1 MPEIR
6 IDPLSG
12 HRTIVAGERSKR
24 PGGAPTCAPPEP
36 IDVERDPF
44 AEGHED
50 RTPPELYALR
60 PGGGPPNSPG
70 WTVRVVP
77 NLYPALTPADPDDAD
92 GKPGS
97 GAGAELG
104 TGAELGAGDATRTD
118 PGAGPTEIPA
128 EPARGKPELFTAL
141 PATGAHEVIVNGPQ
155 PVLSLADLP
164 VEQVLAAV
172 EVWRA
177 RMRVHAGCAYSQLIV
192 NERRE
197 GGASLPHTHA
207 QLYALNFVPA
217 VVARERERANAY
229 TTRTMG
235 QNLLGDLLAEE
246 VRLRERIVAIDEE
259 AVLLAPYAS
268 QLPFQLMLV
277 PRRPR
282 ARFEDDGP
290 TGAALLH
297 DGLRR
302 LARLLGSSPP
312 LNLFIRTAPLGAEHF
327 CWRIDVLPRL
337 THLAGLELS
346 TGLNLNIVAPEHAA
360 TLLRDV

>member
-1 MPEIR
+1 MPEVR

-12 HRTIVAGERSKR
+12 HKTIVAGERSQR
-24 PGGAPTCAPPEP
+24 PGGQPTCSPPEP
-36 IDVERDPF
+36 IDAERDPF

-50 RTPPELYALR
+50 RTPPELYAVR
-60 PGGGPPNSPG
+60 PGGGPGEEGGVPNTPG

-77 NLYPALTPADPDDAD
+77 NLYPALTP
-92 GKPGS
+92 PGS
-97 GAGAELG
+97 VQAERPAL
-104 TGAELGAGDATRTD
+104 
-118 PGAGPTEIPA
+118 A

-141 PATGAHEVIVNGPQ
+141 AATGAHEVIVNGPQ
-155 PVLSLADLP
+155 SVLSLAELP
-164 VEQVLAAV
+164 VEQVIAAV

-177 RMRVHAGCAYSQLIV
+177 RMRAHPESAYLQLIV

-197 GGASLPHTHA
+197 AGASLPHTHA
-207 QLYALNFVPA
+207 QLYGLDFVPA
-217 VVARERERANAY
+217 LVARERERASAY

-235 QNLLGDLLAEE
+235 GSLLGDLLAEE
-246 VRLRERIVAIDEE
+246 VRLRERIVAVDEE

-282 ARFEDDGP
+282 ARFEDEGP
-290 TGAALLH
+290 SGAALLH

-302 LARLLGSSPP
+302 LARQLGSSPP
-312 LNLFIRTAPLGAEHF
+312 LNLFVRTAPLGAEHF
-327 CWRIDVLPRL
+327 CWRIDILPRL

-346 TGLNLNIVAPEHAA
+346 TGVNLNIVAPEHAA
-360 TLLRDV
+360 ALLRDA